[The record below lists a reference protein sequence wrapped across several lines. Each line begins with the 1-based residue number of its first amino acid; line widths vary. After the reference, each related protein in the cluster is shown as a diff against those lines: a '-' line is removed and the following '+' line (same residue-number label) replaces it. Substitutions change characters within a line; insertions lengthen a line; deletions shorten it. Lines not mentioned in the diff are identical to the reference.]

1 MHWLKRGIMLLVA
14 MILVAFIA
22 AFAFVATFNPND
34 YKDQIARL
42 VQDKTGRSVQF
53 AGPITVT
60 LFPWLGATLKDVSLG
75 NAPGFSEKNML
86 NAKTVEVK
94 AALLPLLKGQF
105 EIGTLVLDGAT
116 IHLARDRNGV
126 TNWADLIAHQ
136 SSAAT
141 PVATP
146 AGEQKKNP
154 IKTLAIGGMAIHDAT
169 LDWQDAVTGQTLS
182 LQQLNLESGQV
193 RLGQPVNLSL
203 NFAYALQEPKLG
215 ALSGTVRLGGSLE
228 MDAAMQHLTAK
239 TLKFEV
245 SVLPGD
251 TGAGALVS
259 LPKQTQFTLTSPQLD
274 LDFATHTAALPEF
287 SLGVT
292 AERGFGL
299 THAVLT
305 TTGDLTANWQQ
316 GVYTSKKIA
325 LDGGVQGIATH
336 TGELKFTAQGGLDAK
351 IPPGSAAQQAVI
363 DLPNWQLESA
373 PLVIKTSLKVT
384 GLGKDMTI
392 TGPLAVTPFNPRQL
406 AEAFKYRVPA
416 MQSDQA
422 LTQCALNGMLSI
434 TPAQA
439 MLNNLAFN
447 LDGHDVTGSAGV
459 SDLKTQ
465 RIYARLTGGAWDL
478 NPYLPPG
485 SMQKSTPSPK
495 QSVGAQSVGTQG
507 AMANLPQTGASPDA
521 EIPLPIPFLRA
532 LNADIALNF
541 AQLNY
546 QKYQLS
552 QVVLALTAAGGQIQ
566 LKQLDFNAFGGTV
579 QTHAGLDVR
588 SSVPDWQGVLAT
600 KNIALQPA
608 LTAAMGEERVSGT
621 GDINFDGRAQG
632 SSLNK
637 LKATLDG
644 KTNFAL
650 RNGKIKGI
658 DLGYMLRAAQARLQ
672 GDTAAV
678 PKEEATD
685 FSTITASAT
694 IANGVAHNDD
704 LQAASPLLRVT
715 GTGDVDLAR
724 ETINYVLNAIVVNTA
739 TGQEGKALE
748 KLKQLSVPIKITGT
762 FAQPKFGIDLQALYK
777 DQAKQKIENKVN
789 EVLDKRLGNEAAPV
803 KNLLKGLGF

>member
-14 MILVAFIA
+14 MIVVAFIA

-34 YKDQIARL
+34 YKDQIAHL

-126 TNWADLIAHQ
+126 TNWADLFAHQ
-136 SSAAT
+136 SSSAG
-141 PVATP
+141 PVSTTP
-146 AGEQKKNP
+146 AGEQKKSP
-154 IKTLAIGGMAIHDAT
+154 IKTLAIGGIAIHDAT

-193 RLGQPVNLSL
+193 QLGQPVDLSL

-215 ALSGTVRLGGSLE
+215 ALSGTVRLGGALE

-239 TLKFEV
+239 TLKFEG
-245 SVLPGD
+245 SVLPS
-251 TGAGALVS
+251 AQSMGALAA
-259 LPKQTQFTLTSPQLD
+259 LPKQTQLILTSPQLEVD
-274 LDFATHTAALPEF
+274 LAKQTAVLPAF
-287 SLGVT
+287 SLDLT

-299 THAVLT
+299 THAALT

-325 LDGGVQGIATH
+325 LDGSVQGIATH
-336 TGELKFTAQGGLDAK
+336 SGELKFTAQGELDAK
-351 IPPGSAAQQAVI
+351 IPPSSAAPSAQAVI
-363 DLPNWQLESA
+363 NLPNWQLESA
-373 PLVIKTSLKVT
+373 PLMIKTSLKVT
-384 GLGKDMTI
+384 GLDQDMVI

-416 MQSDQA
+416 MQSKQA
-422 LTQCALNGMLSI
+422 LTQCSLTGMLNMTS
-434 TPAQA
+434 AQA
-439 MLNNLAFN
+439 MLNNLVFN
-447 LDGHDVTGSAGV
+447 LDGHDVTGSAGI

-465 RIYARLTGGAWDL
+465 RIYVRLTGGVWDL

-485 SMQKSTPSPK
+485 SMQKSTLSNT
-495 QSVGAQSVGTQG
+495 QSVGAQGT
-507 AMANLPQTGASPDA
+507 MADHPQTGASADA

-546 QKYQLS
+546 QQYQLS
-552 QVVLALTAAGGQIQ
+552 QVVLAFTAGGGQIQ

-678 PKEEATD
+678 PKQEVTD

-694 IANGVAHNDD
+694 IVNGIAHNDD

-715 GTGDVDLAR
+715 GAGDVDLAR
-724 ETINYVLNAIVVNTA
+724 ATINYVLNAIVVNTA

-762 FAQPKFGIDLQALYK
+762 FAQPKFGIDLQALFK

-789 EVLDKRLGNEAAPV
+789 QALDKRLGTEAAPI
-803 KNLLKGLGF
+803 KNLLKGLGL